1 MDYQQFDAEYRKV
14 LEASKAGLSTA
25 GLQAEIDRL
34 RSLVDSIEDSADRQD
49 ATDDLT
55 ILDDLVTRD
64 DAPQPYSAART
75 EAFAAYQA
83 ATSKEGTPAE
93 RIARAERGIE
103 EIERIAEAADPAESE
118 SIAGVTESLYML
130 IGALRSDLG

>member
-1 MDYQQFDAEYRKV
+1 MNYQQFDAEYRQV

-34 RSLVDSIEDSADRQD
+34 RALVDGIEDPADRQD
-49 ATDDLT
+49 AADD
-55 ILDDLVTRD
+55 IAMLDDLVTRD
-64 DAPQPYSAART
+64 DTPRPRSVARS

-103 EIERIAEAADPAESE
+103 EIERIVAAADPAESD
-118 SIAGVTESLYML
+118 SIAGLTESLHML